1 MDRACSDTVV
11 ELANCKSDLVILMA
25 EKSTW
30 ITREKEL
37 KDNIKQ
43 CEADLEDLKKVQELY
58 DALKVSEIADGSKYY
73 RAKIEALE
81 VALRHEKHAR
91 EVESIYI
98 RDHKLSLTGET
109 FICPSSSDNPLK
121 ENLGLLLPLNQPAD
135 IEVTETG
142 YDNGIDVSLMEEI
155 KQKWMTAIGTEN
167 STISI
172 KAVVMDYLQNNP

>member
-1 MDRACSDTVV
+1 M
-11 ELANCKSDLVILMA
+11 K
-25 EKSTW
+25 
-30 ITREKEL
+30 
-37 KDNIKQ
+37 
-43 CEADLEDLKKVQELY
+43 DLKKVQELY

-81 VALRHEKHAR
+81 EALRHEKHAR

-98 RDHKLSLTGET
+98 RDHKLSLTGDT
-109 FICPSSSDNPLK
+109 FICPAFSDNPLK
-121 ENLGLLLPLNQPAD
+121 ENLGLLLPLNTIPLNTPAD
-135 IEVTETG
+135 ISVTETG

-155 KQKWMTAIGTEN
+155 KQKWLTAIGTES